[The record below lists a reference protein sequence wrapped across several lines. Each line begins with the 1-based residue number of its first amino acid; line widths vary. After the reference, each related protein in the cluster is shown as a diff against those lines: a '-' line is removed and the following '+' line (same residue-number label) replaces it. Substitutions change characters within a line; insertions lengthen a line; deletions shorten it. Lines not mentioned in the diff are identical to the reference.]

1 MKKVLLLSLF
11 AASVSVLAAGC
22 ETTKTQQGGLAKEP
36 EGEVITGSRIRHKG
50 GGSEAV
56 STMGQ
61 DAYKADRGT
70 GGR

>member
-1 MKKVLLLSLF
+1 MKKVLLSSLF
-11 AASVSVLAAGC
+11 AASISVLSAGC
-22 ETTKTQQGGLAKEP
+22 ETTQAQGGLAKEP

-50 GGSEAV
+50 DGSGSV

-61 DAYKADRGT
+61 DAARADRGT

>member
-11 AASVSVLAAGC
+11 AASMSVLATGC
-22 ETTKTQQGGLAKEP
+22 ETAPAQGGLAKEP

-50 GGSEAV
+50 DGSGSV

-61 DAYKADRGT
+61 EGYKADRGT

>member
-1 MKKVLLLSLF
+1 MKKVLLLSLL
-11 AASVSVLAAGC
+11 AASVSVLTGC
-22 ETTKTQQGGLAKEP
+22 ETTPTQGGLAKEP

-50 GGSEAV
+50 DGSGSV

-61 DAYKADRGT
+61 EGYKADRGT